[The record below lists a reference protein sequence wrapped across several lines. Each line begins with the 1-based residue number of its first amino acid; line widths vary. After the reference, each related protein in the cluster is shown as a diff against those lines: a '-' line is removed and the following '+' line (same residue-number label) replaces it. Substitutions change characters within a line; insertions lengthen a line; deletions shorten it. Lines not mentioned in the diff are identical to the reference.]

1 MIRTISAF
9 LILSL
14 LSVAF
19 ATPDVPGI
27 PGIDFGAYGVDM
39 AAIAAIMALTQVL
52 KGFIPKR
59 YVVLLPL
66 GLALLAYFLT
76 NGVNWENPI
85 LILYYAGAA
94 SMAFQ
99 AINRLTKGKVL
110 KSASE

>member
-9 LILSL
+9 LLLTLISL
-14 LSVAF
+14 LS
-19 ATPDVPGI
+19 ATPVIPGI
-27 PGIDFGAYGVDM
+27 PAIDFGAYGVDM

-66 GLALLAYFLT
+66 ALAVGAYFLI
-76 NGVNWENPI
+76 NGLTWENPI
-85 LILYYAGAA
+85 QVLYYAGAA

-99 AINRLTKGKVL
+99 AINRLSKGRVL